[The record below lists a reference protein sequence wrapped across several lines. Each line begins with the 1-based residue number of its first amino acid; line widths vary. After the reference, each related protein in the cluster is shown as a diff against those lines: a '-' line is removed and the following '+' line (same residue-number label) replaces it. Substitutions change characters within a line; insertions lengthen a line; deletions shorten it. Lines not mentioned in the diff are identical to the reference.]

1 MQTIPIFVALGAILF
16 FEQKV
21 RLKSW
26 LMILCGLA
34 GVVLII
40 KPGTEHFDKFSIL
53 MEFSKSENSL
63 DVCRLCAITI
73 RHACSSAL
81 STNAPEGIIAS

>member
-1 MQTIPIFVALGAILF
+1 MCFAKAPIKSFGTLRARFNSF
-16 FEQKV
+16 F
-21 RLKSW
+21 
-26 LMILCGLA
+26 
-34 GVVLII
+34 I
-40 KPGTEHFDKFSIL
+40 KEICLDSFFDKFSIL
-53 MEFSKSENSL
+53 MELSKSENSL